1 MVGVVGGY
9 VVGRLMRELSVV
21 GFSCFGLWLWIV
33 GCQWS
38 SSVVLFSVVG
48 FGRGW
53 VGWVVGCRIREMLV
67 RGVLV
72 VGCLQAS
79 LMVGY

>member
-53 VGWVVGCRIREMLV
+53 VGWVGWDVGFVSCWFLGSSSLV
-67 RGVLV
+67 GVKDR
-72 VGCLQAS
+72 
-79 LMVGY
+79 